1 MSVKEVHK
9 LRGIIAPEEKEFAY
23 FLSKFSRRKSF
34 AFDLET
40 FGEGEKGGLN
50 PWSGNVRLIQIG
62 LGEDVFVI
70 DLGGTKDDRNEIHQS
85 LEAVGFWKLLR
96 KKLSDPEITVV
107 GQNLKF
113 DALFMKIQYELDIRG
128 FRDTMLASQLL
139 WAGIKQIRHSLG
151 AICQRVLNIEL
162 DKTEQASDWGGELSS
177 SQIEYAIADVKIMGK
192 LLPALETRL
201 EKSGLT
207 KQFLIECNALPTFV
221 EMEYHGM
228 AVDTKLLEEAITQY
242 ESAAVKILEPF
253 STRFPGVR
261 PTAQAKTLAPLF
273 EEAFGLK
280 LTSVSAKD
288 LSKHYDIPEI
298 RSLSLWRSL
307 KKSHD
312 YLKGMKKYGF
322 GGRVRGCY
330 RQIAPQGFGRST
342 CGKGSTG
349 GVNLQN
355 PPNDSKL
362 PPEIRELGLTSVR
375 RCFAVPKSR
384 KLLVADLSQA
394 HARIACQ
401 GSKDKTLLGAY
412 LENQDCHAIT
422 ASALAKIRGLD
433 PDWTPQNI
441 KAWTKDSSH
450 SNHDEAVLLRNVSKN
465 VFYGSLNCQGS
476 LTLMDTLRKGAGI
489 EISQSEAQEAIR
501 AWQQTYHDLYQFQ
514 RQIQREASKFN
525 YSFFDESWGK
535 VTALSGRSIFMKKYG
550 GQVGITDCTAF
561 YWTAT
566 EADVIKT
573 AMHKIQT
580 EFDQNTHWEAIICN
594 CAHDELDIECSEG
607 YAFEVASSVCN
618 NLWGA
623 MSLWVKDIPVTDS
636 PDFMSIVCDSWS
648 EK

>member
-1 MSVKEVHK
+1 MTDKVVSQI
-9 LRGIIAPEEKEFAY
+9 RGIIRPGSDTFGY
-23 FLSKFSRRKSF
+23 FLREFSMCESF
-34 AFDLET
+34 GFDLET
-40 FGEGEKGGLN
+40 FGQGEKGGLN
-50 PWSGNVRLIQIG
+50 PWLGKVRLIQIG
-62 LGEDVFVI
+62 LGENIFVL
-70 DLGGTKDDRNEIHQS
+70 DLGGTEDDRNAIYQS
-85 LEAVGFWKLLR
+85 LEDAGFWDVLREKLWDKDTLT
-96 KKLSDPEITVV
+96 I

-113 DALFMKIQYELDIRG
+113 DALFMKIQYGINIRG
-128 FRDTMLASQLL
+128 VRDTMLASQLL

-228 AVDTKLLEEAITQY
+228 AVDTKLLEEAIGQY

-450 SNHDEAVLLRNVSKN
+450 PNHDEAVLLRNVSKN

-501 AWQQTYHDLYQFQ
+501 AWQQTYHGLYQFQ
-514 RQIQREASKFN
+514 RQIQREASKVN
-525 YSFFDESWGK
+525 YKFFDESWGK
-535 VTALSGRSIFMKKYG
+535 VTAISGRSIFMKKYG
-550 GQVGITDCTAF
+550 GQVGLTDCTAF

-566 EADVIKT
+566 EADIIKT
-573 AMHKIQT
+573 AMHEIQT
-580 EFDQNTHWEAIICN
+580 AFDLNPEWGAIICN
-594 CAHDELDIECSEG
+594 CAHDELDIECNEDF
-607 YAFEVASSVCN
+607 AVRVAAVVCN
-618 NLWGA
+618 ELWGA
-623 MSLWVKDIPVTDS
+623 MSIWVTDIPVTDS
-636 PDFMSIVCDSWS
+636 PDFKSIICNSWA